1 MSDREM
7 VATTIGGLVEFFGG
21 FEVVARILN
30 VTVADL
36 QAWAEGKTRPP
47 SDAFSRLL
55 DMRNDM
61 RQPVASLLHHRTD

>member
-1 MSDREM
+1 MY
-7 VATTIGGLVEFFGG
+7 ATTICGLVEFFGG

-30 VTVADL
+30 VTVLEL
-36 QAWAEGKTRPP
+36 QGWAEGRTRPP
-47 SDAFSRLL
+47 TDAFLRLV

>member
-7 VATTIGGLVEFFGG
+7 YASTICGLIDFFGG

-30 VTVADL
+30 VTVAEL
-36 QAWAEGKTRPP
+36 ESWADGRVRPP
-47 SDAFSRLL
+47 TECFLRLI

-61 RQPVASLLHHRTD
+61 RG